1 MAGIVNKEFPE
12 LAQTG
17 LNYLSWSSDCEIF
30 LQGKTLLRAIGK
42 GGQLAVTDPKFEI
55 ENAQA
60 LHFLRHHLSP
70 TLKDEDMAERSAS
83 GLWTTLKQ
91 RFERLKYTVKPRA
104 EAEWIRLRFADFKT
118 VGEYN
123 SALHRICTTL
133 RLCGTE
139 ITDSQKIE
147 KTLSPLSTPTRS
159 SPHGTTARGTTR
171 GGERSQ
177 SPQASTEEEG
187 PEGQE
192 EGPSPPAPAKQNKPG
207 KGGQRPQDCFRC
219 GSVEH
224 FSRQCRA
231 PQEVVD
237 AYKSRKA
244 REMHLALVQEG
255 APPAPMAAPV
265 MIATPPA
272 APIEATPVVPIAA
285 ALAVSTDAHVTMEV
299 DHMAASAAPP
309 LDIDAASKMISKED
323 QLTSMEIAAEVNGF
337 FTEST

>member
-1 MAGIVNKEFPE
+1 MAGIVHKEFAE

-17 LNYLSWSSDCEIF
+17 LNYLSWSTDYDIF

-42 GGQLAVTDPKFEI
+42 GAQLAATDPKFET

-60 LHFLRHHLSP
+60 LHFLHHHLSP
-70 TLKDEDMAERSAS
+70 TLIDEYMAERSAS
-83 GLWTTLKQ
+83 GLWTALKQ
-91 RFERLKYTVKPRA
+91 RFERLNYNVKPRA
-104 EAEWIRLRFADFKT
+104 EAKWIRLRFADFKT
-118 VGEYN
+118 EVN
-123 SALHRICTTL
+123 ALKVCKPQ
-133 RLCGTE
+133 
-139 ITDSQKIE
+139 QK
-147 KTLSPLSTPTRS
+147 K
-159 SPHGTTARGTTR
+159 RGR
-171 GGERSQ
+171 KGKK
-177 SPQASTEEEG
+177 EG
-187 PEGQE
+187 PH
-192 EGPSPPAPAKQNKPG
+192 PPAPAKQNKPG

-231 PQEVVD
+231 PPEVVE
-237 AYKSRKA
+237 AYKARKA
-244 REMHLALVQEG
+244 RETHLALVQEG

-272 APIEATPVVPIAA
+272 APIEATSMVPIAV
-285 ALAVSTDAHVTMEV
+285 ALAVSTDAHVAMEV
-299 DHMAASAAPP
+299 DYMVASAVAGP